1 MIRTWP
7 FVVASCTGAFTYE
20 AFSVNHAFYGGIA
33 PHFALPG
40 FGLLMLWVLLVR
52 LVLDEEDCWLIP
64 PPVALGQAGKQPLGV
79 VVVSGQNTL
88 ENLRNAIRHLA
99 NLRPS
104 ALDGC
109 GTC

>member
-20 AFSVNHAFYGGIA
+20 AFSVNHAFNGGIA

-64 PPVALGQAGKQPLGV
+64 PPVALGQAGKQLQDMEGRHPLNSCLAPDFTAV
-79 VVVSGQNTL
+79 VL
-88 ENLRNAIRHLA
+88 
-99 NLRPS
+99 
-104 ALDGC
+104 
-109 GTC
+109 